1 MNINQEELQ
10 MILTFVEVLV
20 AEVCV
25 FSFAVVVVLTMAGVI
40 R

>member
-20 AEVCV
+20 AEVGG
-25 FSFAVVVVLTMAGVI
+25 FALAIMIVLCMAGVL